1 MKAQSL
7 LCLTAIAAVT
17 LSGGFGPVTQGGAAG
32 AALPPFSQMP
42 LPGASGSAYHDPQGR
57 FVVEV
62 PAGWTAGEA
71 EGGARLVLGDAYVN
85 VMVMEGVQGGWELGE
100 QVLRQIRQQWRNFQE
115 IDRGDRRLGALPA
128 SFGIYRGVNPK
139 GNLAFMKVFVAPG
152 SGRTFLMLLS
162 WPVEEMA
169 SMAADINQ
177 IEQNFSAEGPGR
189 VAGVPDSMPGPQ
201 PGPGPMPGQGPQPG
215 SPQAGPQPSPNRAI
229 LGVMCRDITPQDMAT
244 IAAATSQGA
253 LVLQVGPNTPAAQ
266 AGLQPGDVIGAIDR
280 QPVLRIAD
288 LVRIVGN
295 YSPGAV
301 VEILVTRQG
310 KPQAFRVRLAGQ
322 GQTETARPILP
333 GAPPPSGSR
342 AGGDIQP
349 PLILPPVPPPRARPV
364 IPSSN
369 LKPFRG
375 SEFSVS
381 IPDSWI
387 STPSR
392 SKGMYLFGAA
402 QDIERM
408 TNKDQILLGMNAG
421 WDWINAPNVKTGAD
435 KHLDTA
441 LKQNPNVKILARQ
454 PTVVARLSAE
464 SILIENPSSALDEPE
479 LAWIVIVRPAKGLFF
494 VQLVSP
500 KSDFDALRPL
510 FGRIV
515 ESIQFTKDSSSSLW
529 EGMERR

>member
-1 MKAQSL
+1 MKARSL
-7 LCLTAIAAVT
+7 LWLTGIAALT
-17 LSGGFGPVTQGGAAG
+17 LSGGFGPVTQVGAAR
-32 AALPPFSQMP
+32 AALPPFGQMP
-42 LPGASGSAYHDPQGR
+42 LPGASGSAYRDLQGR

-62 PAGWTAGEA
+62 PAGWTAVEA
-71 EGGARLVLGDAYVN
+71 EGGARLALGDAYVN
-85 VMVMEGVQGGWELGE
+85 VMVMEGIRGGWELGE

-115 IDRGDRRLGALPA
+115 IDRGDRRLGGLPA

-139 GNLAFMKVFVAPG
+139 GNIAFMKVFVAPG

-177 IEQNFSAEGPGR
+177 IEQGFSAEGPGR
-189 VAGVPDSMPGPQ
+189 VAGVPDPGPS
-201 PGPGPMPGQGPQPG
+201 PQPG
-215 SPQAGPQPSPNRAI
+215 SPQAGPQSSPNRAI

-244 IAAATSQGA
+244 VAAATPQGA

-266 AGLQPGDVIGAIDR
+266 AGLRPGDVIGAIDR
-280 QPVLRIAD
+280 QAVLNTAD
-288 LVRIVGN
+288 VVRIVGN

-301 VEILVTRQG
+301 VEIVITRQG

-322 GQTETARPILP
+322 GQTEVARPILP
-333 GAPPPSGSR
+333 GAPSPSGPPE
-342 AGGDIQP
+342 GGDIQP
-349 PLILPPVPPPRARPV
+349 SLILPPVPAPPARPAK
-364 IPSSN
+364 PSSN

-381 IPDSWI
+381 IPDNWI

-392 SKGMYLFGAA
+392 SKGMYFFGAA
-402 QDIERM
+402 QDMERV

-421 WDWINAPNVKTGAD
+421 WDWISAPNVKTGAD

-441 LKQNPNVKILARQ
+441 LKQNPGLKILARQ
-454 PTVVARLSAE
+454 PTVVARLSGE
-464 SILIENPSSALDEPE
+464 SILIENPSSVLGEPE

-494 VQLVSP
+494 VHLVSP